1 MARTGNLSYGLAQT
15 HRHGFEMLTRA
26 GLAAKGVVYMLIGIL
41 ALMAALGE
49 GGETTNSKGAVSR
62 IAEQPFGEFALFL
75 IGIGLIG
82 YAVWRIACAFLDR
95 EHEGSDAKGVG
106 KRTYY
111 FVSALIYIS
120 TAIFAFRLAM
130 GDGASGGGGGSTQ
143 TWTARLMDQP
153 MGVFLVVLIGGAIV
167 AAGIGQILEGWREK
181 FREHLRSLPAGHE
194 WVIRAGKWGYMAR
207 GVVFSIMGLFA
218 IQAALQHNPGQVRGM
233 EGALD
238 SLARQPF
245 GQILLALVA
254 AGLACYGAYTLVESR
269 YRTV

>member
-1 MARTGNLSYGLAQT
+1 MARTGNLSYGLAHPQ
-15 HRHGFEMLTRA
+15 RHGFEMLTRA
-26 GLAAKGVVYMLIGIL
+26 GLAAKGIVYMLVGIL

-49 GGETTNSKGAVSR
+49 GGETTNSRGAVSR
-62 IAEQPFGEFALFL
+62 IAEQPFGEFMLFM

-82 YAVWRIACAFLDR
+82 YAVWRIACAFQDR
-95 EHEGSDAKGVG
+95 EHEGSDAKGMG

-111 FVSALIYIS
+111 FISALMYIS
-120 TAIFAFRLAM
+120 TALFALRLAM
-130 GDGASGGGGGSTQ
+130 GDSAASSGGSTQ

-153 MGVFLVVLIGGAIV
+153 MGVFLIVLIGGAII
-167 AAGIGQILEGWREK
+167 AGGIGQMVTGWREK
-181 FREHLRSLPAGHE
+181 FRENLRSLPAGHE
-194 WVIRAGKWGYMAR
+194 WVIRAGKWGHIAR
-207 GVVFSIMGLFA
+207 GIVFTIIGIFA
-218 IQAALQHNPGQVRGM
+218 VQAALRHDPGQVRGM

-238 SLARQPF
+238 SLATQPF